1 MSKRPNRLAEPGS
14 FGAAGWTLLSVL
26 GVILGLAVAAA
37 LAFAVASGGDEPEVF
52 GQSPTPAFSW
62 PVFAIGALLVLVAAV
77 LVAVAVYRKR
87 SDSRYD
93 YKAKYMATP
102 SDLAEMH
109 RPAQKATAVRL
120 GAQGAGDGVPLGVMV
135 EGGAE
140 LLSSFEE
147 VRIAIMG
154 PRAGKTSGVVIRELL
169 ETHGPAIVTSNKR
182 DVVDASRGPRSERG
196 LVRVHDIQNLVGE
209 KPTWWWNPLTFVT
222 DVESAERLAAIFAA
236 SNTPRDA
243 KADAYFPIAGR
254 QYLSA
259 LLLAAAVDGRP
270 ISQLVSWMSDP
281 GDQDPVKILQANGY
295 SDAATQL
302 RGTSELTDK
311 QRDGI
316 VGTATPWVSFLR
328 NPNYLAW
335 IQTTGPEDR
344 RPQFNPRA
352 FVGSKADTLY
362 LVSKEGEGSARAITA
377 AMTMAVLDAAD
388 KLGAVSKGMRLPRPL
403 MASLDEAA
411 NVVRIPE
418 LPDLYSHYGSRGVIL
433 SVYLQSWTQ
442 GVQAWGEDGMKKM
455 WSAANTKM
463 VGKGVDETPFL
474 RELRELIGDRDV
486 RSSSVSSGK
495 GGRSSSQS
503 LRKEAIFEVSELR
516 AIPSWR
522 ALVFSSGNPATYIR
536 LEPWW
541 KHDYAPSVTASKD
554 YYEKLGQAA

>member
-1 MSKRPNRLAEPGS
+1 MSKRPNRLTEPGS
-14 FGAAGWTLLSVL
+14 LGAAGWVLLSVF
-26 GVILGLAVAAA
+26 GVILGLVAAAA

-52 GQSPTPAFSW
+52 GQASAPAFSW
-62 PVFAIGALLVLVAAV
+62 PVFVLGALLVLVAAA
-77 LVAVAVYRKR
+77 LVAVVVRR
-87 SDSRYD
+87 QRGDSRFD

-109 RPAQKATAVRL
+109 RPAQRETAVRL
-120 GAQGAGDGVPLGVMV
+120 GAQGAGDGVPLGAMV
-135 EGGAE
+135 EGGGD

-154 PRAGKTSGVVIRELL
+154 PRAGKTSGMVIRELL

-182 DVVDASRGPRSERG
+182 DVVDATRGPRSERG
-196 LVRVHDIQNLVGE
+196 LVRVQDVQNLVGE

-222 DVESAERLAAIFAA
+222 DVESAERLAGIFAA

-243 KADAYFPIAGR
+243 KADAYFSTAAR
-254 QYLSA
+254 QYLSG
-259 LLLAAAVDGRP
+259 LLLAAAVGNRP
-270 ISQLVSWMSDP
+270 IGQLLTWMSDP
-281 GDQDPVKILQANGY
+281 GGREPVTILEKNGY
-295 SDAATQL
+295 AGAATQL
-302 RGTSELTDK
+302 RATTELTEK
-311 QRDGI
+311 QRDGV
-316 VGTATPWVSFLR
+316 VGTASPWVSFLR

-335 IQTTGPEDR
+335 IQPTGPDDT
-344 RPQFNPRA
+344 RPQFDPRA
-352 FVGSKADTLY
+352 FVGSRADTLY
-362 LVSKEGEGSARAITA
+362 LVSKEGEGSARAVTA

-442 GVQAWGEDGMKKM
+442 GVQAWGEEGMKKM

-486 RSSSVSSGK
+486 RSGSVSSGK

-522 ALVFSSGNPATYIR
+522 ALLFSSGNPATYVR

-541 KHDYAPSVTASKD
+541 KHDYAPSVNASKE
-554 YYEKLGQAA
+554 YYESVGQSA